1 MASGADPLAGA
12 RKALA
17 DADRFQKSAGGP
29 LRHSHE
35 YSEAPYNASV
45 TAKPAGGDSD
55 AKTEAGNLGKEVDA
69 RRAQEDAV
77 RTKTQ

>member
-1 MASGADPLAGA
+1 MANDPLAGA

-29 LRHSHE
+29 LRHNSHE

-45 TAKPAGGDSD
+45 ATKAQPAGDSD

-69 RRAQEDAV
+69 RRAQEDAA
-77 RTKTQ
+77 RTQ

>member
-1 MASGADPLAGA
+1 MANDPLAGA

-29 LRHSHE
+29 LRHNSNE
-35 YSEAPYNASV
+35 YSEAPYNAAVSKSA
-45 TAKPAGGDSD
+45 TAGSD

-69 RRAQEDAV
+69 RRVQEDAA
-77 RTKTQ
+77 RTQ